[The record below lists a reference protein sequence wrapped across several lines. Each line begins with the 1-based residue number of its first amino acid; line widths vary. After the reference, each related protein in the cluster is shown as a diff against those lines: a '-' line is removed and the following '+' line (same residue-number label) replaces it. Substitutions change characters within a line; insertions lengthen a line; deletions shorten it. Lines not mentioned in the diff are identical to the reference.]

1 MILSRW
7 TAPAAAIFFCL
18 LVCVLD
24 AVAQVPAAAPTAAA
38 PMDATAK
45 IAEKRH
51 ETVLYGID
59 SEIID
64 LLGTLDRE
72 KNGDFNAD
80 LQTLLD
86 QSPSNTLREAILS
99 FFSDLE
105 WKGAEKSAISIVTDR
120 DMNDTSL
127 VYGALSYLAAIRSKD
142 ALRFSADL
150 VKEDNKKLLP
160 ALIRLMGRA
169 GGATEEAQLLSW
181 FDSDNFDQNL
191 REDTIK
197 ALGEIGSAKA
207 AAKLDTI
214 VEDSEA
220 SMPSRVFACQS
231 LAKIKDPVAIPSLI
245 KAANGDDPNV
255 RAAAVEAL
263 SNFTTPEA
271 DTAIVQA
278 LRDSVVNVRIAACK
292 AVGTQGIS
300 SAFSFLR
307 YKATSDPENAV
318 RIQAYKSL
326 ALLGGPAFAFLRERL
341 QDTNEGY
348 EVRALCFGLLASKD
362 PVDSMNL
369 LETRLAA
376 ESTAKDRTLYT
387 DFAREVANASEAP
400 QAGPLA
406 TILLADKDF
415 LIRIAGVEWIR
426 KNKAVAF
433 KAELESLSKGDPSGV
448 IRQRA
453 AEALSSF

>member
-1 MILSRW
+1 
-7 TAPAAAIFFCL
+7 
-18 LVCVLD
+18 
-24 AVAQVPAAAPTAAA
+24 
-38 PMDATAK
+38 MDAAAK
-45 IAEKRH
+45 IAQKRR
-51 ETVLYGID
+51 ETILYGID
-59 SEIID
+59 SEIVD

-72 KNGDFNAD
+72 KDGEFNAD
-80 LQTLLD
+80 LEALFG
-86 QSPSNTLREAILS
+86 QSTSDTLRATILRL
-99 FFSDLE
+99 FSDLE
-105 WKGAEKSAISIVTDR
+105 WKGAEKSAMAIVTDR
-120 DMNDTSL
+120 DMNSTSL
-127 VYGALSYLAAIRSKD
+127 VYGALSYLAAIRSKN
-142 ALRFSADL
+142 ALSFSADL

-169 GGATEEAQLLSW
+169 GGAPEEAQLLSW

-191 REDTIK
+191 RDDTIK

-231 LAKIKDPVAIPSLI
+231 LAKIKDPVAIPSLV

-263 SNFTTPEA
+263 STFVSPQA
-271 DTAIVQA
+271 DAAIVQA

-292 AVGTQGIS
+292 AVGTRDIS
-300 SAFSFLR
+300 SAFPFLR
-307 YKATSDPENAV
+307 YKATSDPDNAV
-318 RIQAYKSL
+318 RMQAYKSL

-341 QDTNEGY
+341 EDSNEGY
-348 EVRALCFGLLASKD
+348 DVRALCFGLLASKD
-362 PVDSMNL
+362 PAGSMQL
-369 LETRLAA
+369 LQTRLIA
-376 ESTAKDRTLYT
+376 ESAAKDRTLYT
-387 DFAREVANASEAP
+387 DFAREVANASDAP

-406 TILLADKDF
+406 KILLADKDF

-426 KNKAVAF
+426 KNKAIAF
-433 KAELESLSKGDPSGV
+433 KGELETLSKNDPSGV